1 MRPRSCAD
9 VSDHGPLSNAARAA
23 ATAFW
28 TSARPAFGTRA
39 MTFRRCWIDIDS
51 LGCNRIHELAVDV
64 DLVLVDHDWQLR
76 CGSGTFLGEK
86 PDLQCR
92 ISGRL
97 HKGLVEPGITAN
109 YMRPSDPEA
118 TGGTAGRARD
128 KMTVLQRRR

>member
-1 MRPRSCAD
+1 M
-9 VSDHGPLSNAARAA
+9 
-23 ATAFW
+23 
-28 TSARPAFGTRA
+28 
-39 MTFRRCWIDIDS
+39 DS

-97 HKGLVEPGITAN
+97 HKGLVETRHNRQLYASVGPRGN
-109 YMRPSDPEA
+109 RWHCRS
-118 TGGTAGRARD
+118 RS
-128 KMTVLQRRR
+128 